1 MRTDSFSLRF
11 ELYELDLYIFAKK
24 NRRLAED
31 EFKDLEEAMYEDAP
45 MVKVCYNHDEGRM
58 YFGSGGSVEDFVI
71 DMIERKEAF
80 LKQLNRLRE
89 REELFDMAM
98 DTLTP
103 REKDVIRVHYFNRE
117 NNLGLSLDFF
127 QEVLTDAQT
136 KLCSFL
142 GEEQFNRESAAQAE
156 HKAQLIEQ
164 ADEWK
169 RSRKIS

>member
-1 MRTDSFSLRF
+1 MTMQTFINRF
-11 ELYELDLYIFAKK
+11 ELHELNLYIFAKK
-24 NRRLAED
+24 NRNILEA
-31 EFKDLEEAMYEDAP
+31 EFKDLEESLYEDAP
-45 MVKVCYNHDEGRM
+45 MVKVCYNQDEGRM

-117 NNLGLSLDFF
+117 NNLGLSLEFF
-127 QEVLTDAQT
+127 QEVLIEAQT

-142 GEEQFNRESAAQAE
+142 GEERGNRQSAAQAE